1 MLKKEKKKE
10 KKKSRDRVEVLRYN
24 FSPSDLAFNAKR
36 LLTVLKSI
44 WFRLRT
50 KKLKHEHLSKFILDS
65 SREKE
70 KYLTP
75 DISNQAK
82 LFACQEPGRKS
93 HQWRMSDRHRRRKVL
108 YEVGQKYKS
117 GPKNIF
123 FVSHVKSYL
132 HLPKRTNENLRF
144 PLDLIFPLS
153 GD

>member
-10 KKKSRDRVEVLRYN
+10 KKKSREGVDVLRYN

-75 DISNQAK
+75 DI
-82 LFACQEPGRKS
+82 PGKTVR
-93 HQWRMSDRHRRRKVL
+93 
-108 YEVGQKYKS
+108 
-117 GPKNIF
+117 
-123 FVSHVKSYL
+123 
-132 HLPKRTNENLRF
+132 
-144 PLDLIFPLS
+144 LS
-153 GD
+153 GAWKKITSVKNVRPTPPTKSPLRSGTEVQIWAKKYFFCQSCEILSASFQKNEWKPTISARSNLSSFWWLG